1 MASKEQ
7 IKKTILDI
15 AGNPSSGAIASL
27 ADAWSEAIAELDEAP
42 RSKSEA
48 VDRAPLPA
56 LKKESRV
63 TKPTEIR

>member
-1 MASKEQ
+1 MATKEQ
-7 IKKTILDI
+7 IKKAILDL

-27 ADAWSEAIAELDEAP
+27 ADAWADAIVDLDKTPRFYSEVPDGAP
-42 RSKSEA
+42 T
-48 VDRAPLPA
+48 PA

>member
-1 MASKEQ
+1 MANKEQ

-27 ADAWSEAIAELDEAP
+27 ADAWAEAIAELDKAP
-42 RSKSEA
+42 RSKTEA
-48 VDRAPLPA
+48 ADSAPLPA
-56 LKKESRV
+56 LQKESRV

>member
-1 MASKEQ
+1 MATKEQ
-7 IKKTILDI
+7 IKKAILDL

-27 ADAWSEAIAELDEAP
+27 ADAWADAIVDLDKTPRFHSEVSDGAP
-42 RSKSEA
+42 T
-48 VDRAPLPA
+48 PA

>member
-1 MASKEQ
+1 MATKEQ
-7 IKKTILDI
+7 IKKAILDL

-27 ADAWSEAIAELDEAP
+27 ADAWADAIVDLDKTPRFHSEVPDGAP
-42 RSKSEA
+42 T
-48 VDRAPLPA
+48 PA